1 MLSGPVNASM
11 PCSWTMIR
19 KIKSGPVECALPV
32 LQKCRNK
39 GEDGEGSG
47 VPEPLGLP

>member
-19 KIKSGPVECALPV
+19 KIKSGPV

-39 GEDGEGSG
+39 GEDGEGWG